1 LLNNFSCTCIK
12 PKLFRNKFVFKGE
25 VIIKITCLCAGE
37 FLQVLNQKLGD
48 GTLEEKTIAAT
59 MVWALVANN
68 QKGKLVI
75 KCSGIDVKLQ
85 EVLNQLRLLSSTEDV
100 ENDER
105 IRIIGYV
112 LQIIHAENSAARKR

>member
-1 LLNNFSCTCIK
+1 
-12 PKLFRNKFVFKGE
+12 